1 MSFDI
6 AQTPTLQAVATL
18 DQQLLVEELQQ
29 RLDSAVQQAEE
40 LPEVVAALEVLR
52 QAEDRLAELK
62 KAERALNQFSRD
74 TSQKLMALREAS
86 LDSLIQAAGRG
97 EKLEFKP
104 LSELAALESR
114 NRQASRAI
122 ERLIERLI
130 PGAQLLRL
138 RGESHAHSARARA
151 LEQLAQERAEKLL
164 GQMRDAVSE
173 EVVLPVDM
181 SKGVSG
187 ALLAQASEWKH
198 RAVQLSENAD
208 NIEKDM
214 RRQL

>member
-29 RLDSAVQQAEE
+29 RVDAAAQQAGE
-40 LPEVVAALEVLR
+40 LPEVVAALETLR
-52 QAEDRLAELK
+52 QAEGHLAGLK
-62 KAERALNQFSRD
+62 KAERALNEFSRD

-86 LDSLIQAAGRG
+86 LDSLIQAAGSG

-104 LSELAALESR
+104 LRELAVLESR

-122 ERLIERLI
+122 ERLIEHLI

-187 ALLAQASEWKH
+187 ALLAQAAEWKH
-198 RAVQLSENAD
+198 RALQLSENAD
-208 NIEKDM
+208 NIEKTM

>member
-198 RAVQLSENAD
+198 RAMQLSENAD
-208 NIEKDM
+208 NIEKTM

>member
-29 RLDSAVQQAEE
+29 RVDSAVQQAEE

-198 RAVQLSENAD
+198 RAMQLSENAD
-208 NIEKDM
+208 NIEKTM

>member
-18 DQQLLVEELQQ
+18 EPHLLVEELRQ
-29 RLDSAVQQAEE
+29 RVDAATQQAEE
-40 LPEVVAALEVLR
+40 LPEVVAALEGLR
-52 QAEDRLAELK
+52 QAEDRVAELK
-62 KAERALNQFSRD
+62 KAERALNEFSRD
-74 TSQKLMALREAS
+74 TSRKLIALREAS

-198 RAVQLSENAD
+198 RAVQLSEHAD
-208 NIEKDM
+208 NIEKTM